1 MGASISVAVWARTE
15 FENIKA
21 AAIKQVKLLV
31 KMARLLKITRW
42 VRALHIGLPEFITVE
57 IKLLVKMVKLL
68 LKEKQGSGLPQWFSR

>member
-1 MGASISVAVWARTE
+1 MGASISVTVWARTE
-15 FENIKA
+15 FEKIKA

-42 VRALHIGLPEFITVE
+42 VWALRIGLPEFITVE

-68 LKEKQGSGLPQWFSR
+68 